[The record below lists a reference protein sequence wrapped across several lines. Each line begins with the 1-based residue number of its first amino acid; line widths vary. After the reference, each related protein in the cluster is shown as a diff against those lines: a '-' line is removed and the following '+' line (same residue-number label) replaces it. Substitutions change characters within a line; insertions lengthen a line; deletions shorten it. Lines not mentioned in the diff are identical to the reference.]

1 MFDSSLRHQ
10 KPNEINKLR
19 SRLVRLFCFLTLRG
33 TAGTPNQF
41 KNSENPRLPLHRQT
55 SHRSPAQ
62 IKPKNSSAPCRDLFD
77 DNFQNSDV
85 PRLARSATLA
95 AGSATECAGAISL
108 SSLKCFCLAGSAQHL
123 IHFVEMH
130 LFLENHVADIF
141 FEQDGIALRDLE

>member
-19 SRLVRLFCFLTLRG
+19 SRLVRLFCFLTLHG
-33 TAGTPNQF
+33 TAGTPNQL
-41 KNSENPRLPLHRQT
+41 KNSENPRLSLHRQT

-95 AGSATECAGAISL
+95 AGSATEWLCSHSDLPAKI
-108 SSLKCFCLAGSAQHL
+108 
-123 IHFVEMH
+123 
-130 LFLENHVADIF
+130 
-141 FEQDGIALRDLE
+141 QDGRVTFYDRKRPIRMSNATVSFVPKADA